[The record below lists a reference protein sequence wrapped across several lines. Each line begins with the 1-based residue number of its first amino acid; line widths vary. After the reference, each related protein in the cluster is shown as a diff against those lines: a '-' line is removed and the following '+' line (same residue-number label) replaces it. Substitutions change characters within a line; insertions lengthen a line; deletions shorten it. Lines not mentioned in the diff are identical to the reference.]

1 MKSAMKSEHNKNVE
15 LADQRSNVYG
25 FLAGIYRRELLPVL
39 LSQIR
44 TPQFSGVLSDL
55 GANLGD
61 EFFSFRDEDIIEDLA
76 VEYTR
81 LFMGPGKH
89 IPPYESI
96 HHERNDGDWGR
107 LWGAS
112 TVEVQKF
119 IETAGLKYKDDF
131 KELPDHICVELEFM
145 QKVIQKERL
154 AWEARVGDRAL
165 YCLKMEKMF
174 IDDHLIKWVPW
185 FCDKIIS
192 EAKLPFYREMAKITS
207 NFIQFE
213 KENIDA
219 YISDASNRG
228 EEATR

>member
-1 MKSAMKSEHNKNVE
+1 MKSAIETENRKNVE
-15 LADQRSNVYG
+15 LADQRINIYG
-25 FLAGIYRRELLPVL
+25 FLGGIYRQELLPVL

-44 TPQFSGVLSDL
+44 TPQFRGVLSDL

-61 EFFSFRDEDIIEDLA
+61 EFFSLKDEDIIEDLA

-145 QKVIQKERL
+145 QKVIKKERD
-154 AWEARVGDRAL
+154 AWENGDGDRAL

-174 IDDHLIKWVPW
+174 IDDHLIKWVPR
-185 FCDKIIS
+185 FCSKVVS
-192 EAKLPFYREMAKITS
+192 EAELPFYREMAKITG
-207 NFIQFE
+207 NFIEFE

-219 YISDASNRG
+219 YISEASDRD
-228 EEATR
+228 EEVTR